1 MSSKLNTSINKLK
14 NNTKSFKLS
23 FQTKNKKKAMIKK
36 TKKYNFQNQKITL
49 LDYIAIAKIISAFS
63 VVILHTN
70 NKFWYFDY
78 KIYKQYWI
86 SANVIESI
94 FYFAV
99 PVFIL
104 CVGATL
110 LDFNEKYG
118 LKEYYYKRFVKVVLP
133 LISWNIILYFY
144 RVYFLK
150 NFNKQQLNFINIWN
164 LFYKC
169 KIYFIFHSFH
179 HFILVYMVIP
189 LIAYVDKSKKIKIY
203 SYCFI
208 ALILTQSLIPYL
220 INLLC
225 PNLAWIYSINS
236 GYIIYIF
243 PGYIIQNYKFSKI
256 FKLIIYILGF
266 IGLLIHMFGTQILT
280 IKYKRINTLHKGYFN
295 IPCILYSCSIFLFIT
310 KNNGYV
316 KEYSYII
323 LNIIKKK
330 YIYKIGSLTIG
341 PFFIHLPM
349 MDTIDK
355 YYKINKYS
363 LAYRFLGGILICI
376 ISFIIT
382 FIMKM
387 IPIVN
392 YLVP

>member
-1 MSSKLNTSINKLK
+1 MSSKLNTSIDEL
-14 NNTKSFKLS
+14 NNNANSFALF
-23 FQTKNKKKAMIKK
+23 FQTKSKANTMIEMKKKKD
-36 TKKYNFQNQKITL
+36 FQRQKIRI

-70 NKFWYFDY
+70 NKFWHFNYN
-78 KIYKQYWI
+78 IYKQYWI
-86 SANVIESI
+86 SANAIESI

-104 CVGATL
+104 CIGATL

-133 LISWNIILYFY
+133 LIFWNIILYFY

-150 NFNKQQLNFINIWN
+150 NYKKEHLNFINIWN
-164 LFYKC
+164 IFYKC
-169 KIYFIFHSFH
+169 KIYFIFQSFH

-189 LIAYVDKSKKIKIY
+189 LIAYVEKSKKIKIY

-208 ALILTQSLIPYL
+208 TLVLTQSLIPYL
-220 INLLC
+220 IQILC
-225 PNLAWIYSINS
+225 SKLAWIYFINS

-256 FKLIIYILGF
+256 FKLIIYIFGF
-266 IGLLIHMFGTQILT
+266 IGLLIHMLGTQILT
-280 IKYKRINTLHKGYFN
+280 IKYKRIELLHKGYFN
-295 IPCILYSCSIFLFIT
+295 IPCILYSCAIFLFI
-310 KNNGYV
+310 

-341 PFFIHLPM
+341 PFFIHLPFI
-349 MDTIDK
+349 DTIDK
-355 YYKINKYS
+355 YYKINHYS
-363 LAYRFLGGILICI
+363 LAYRFFGGILICI
-376 ISFIIT
+376 ICFIIT